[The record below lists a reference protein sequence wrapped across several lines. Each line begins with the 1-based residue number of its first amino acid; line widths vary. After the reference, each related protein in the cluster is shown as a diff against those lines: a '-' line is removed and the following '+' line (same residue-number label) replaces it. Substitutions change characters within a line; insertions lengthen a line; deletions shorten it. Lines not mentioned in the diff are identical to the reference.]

1 MADNESPATPLQV
14 VLPSDPTPLPLP
26 SPTLSPSNSTASSL
40 TTTSSSAT
48 DLSDTATA
56 DNNSTAP
63 TSNNHS
69 NDNIELRK
77 TEAPPKQRS
86 KNGYIARV
94 GFDTL
99 DCEDTGEYA
108 FTLRARTDQWRR
120 TKHTRTFLVC
130 TDLNDYSSHALQWVM
145 ENMVED
151 GDEVIALRVVP
162 MELRDSFAKSGIPS
176 FQGQEFAAR
185 SEATKIM
192 DMIRQKNKSKEIN
205 IIVECLVGNVKDT
218 ISYMIRMYEPSML
231 VVGTRGRNSVKGLL
245 LGSLSR
251 YFLNHSPIPVTV
263 VRPASKLIKSKA
275 KSKGIFRRR
284 SSVIPSDLED
294 EDVPP
299 PQLFYSSPLSRQTSR
314 TSQDPEPAEAAA
326 MAELERGESRSPEP
340 ITYVPTTAAA
350 KASAAK
356 RASLFPSISPPS
368 SFIPPSPQQS
378 ISSSL
383 SYASAM
389 LSNSSSPPT
398 SRPAPEGIIKLTKSL
413 TTDGTPGPGAFS
425 VSKKMS
431 HRMSL
436 ARLSGSIFSGPLSL
450 GNNKKRS
457 RA

>member
-1 MADNESPATPLQV
+1 
-14 VLPSDPTPLPLP
+14 
-26 SPTLSPSNSTASSL
+26 
-40 TTTSSSAT
+40 
-48 DLSDTATA
+48 
-56 DNNSTAP
+56 
-63 TSNNHS
+63 
-69 NDNIELRK
+69 
-77 TEAPPKQRS
+77 
-86 KNGYIARV
+86 
-94 GFDTL
+94 
-99 DCEDTGEYA
+99 
-108 FTLRARTDQWRR
+108 
-120 TKHTRTFLVC
+120 
-130 TDLNDYSSHALQWVM
+130 
-145 ENMVED
+145 
-151 GDEVIALRVVP
+151 
-162 MELRDSFAKSGIPS
+162 
-176 FQGQEFAAR
+176 
-185 SEATKIM
+185 
-192 DMIRQKNKSKEIN
+192 
-205 IIVECLVGNVKDT
+205 
-218 ISYMIRMYEPSML
+218 ML

-284 SSVIPSDLED
+284 SSAILSDLED

-326 MAELERGESRSPEP
+326 MAFKTAELERGESRSPEP
-340 ITYVPTTAAA
+340 MTYVPTTAAA

-389 LSNSSSPPT
+389 LSDSSSQTPT